1 MRAVGV
7 RRPLLANRRPWS
19 PRVLSRALG
28 DPAPPGHDFQC
39 SGQGCAVH
47 REHFAQMAL
56 GYFSGERE
64 KLQDRELSGAQ
75 AKRAKGQVIELCEG
89 PRGAAEVAT
98 HTWQNWQVVLAHA
111 RQMHIHVLWL
121 QRIRPS
127 RVCGSRAANRRSKK
141 KESTSISA
149 FGPPKGSTDQRV

>member
-1 MRAVGV
+1 MLGLRFAGWAQ
-7 RRPLLANRRPWS
+7 RPPC
-19 PRVLSRALG
+19 PPPVLSTALG

-75 AKRAKGQVIELCEG
+75 AKRAKGLVIELGEG

-98 HTWQNWQVVLAHA
+98 HAWQNWQVVVAHA
-111 RQMHIHVLWL
+111 R
-121 QRIRPS
+121 
-127 RVCGSRAANRRSKK
+127 
-141 KESTSISA
+141 
-149 FGPPKGSTDQRV
+149 